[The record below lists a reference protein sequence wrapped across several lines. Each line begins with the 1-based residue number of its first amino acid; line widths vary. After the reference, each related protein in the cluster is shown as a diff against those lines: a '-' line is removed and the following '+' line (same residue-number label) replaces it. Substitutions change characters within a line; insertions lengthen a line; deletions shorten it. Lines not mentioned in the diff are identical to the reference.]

1 MNLALLI
8 GIDTYDRLPA
18 LPACANDLA
27 IMHQTLKATNKYHH
41 IELIANASAENAK
54 EKLRNFFVSHNN
66 ASSIEE
72 IFVYFSGHGAF
83 QDDALF
89 CCADFD
95 AKRAATTSISNAELD
110 DLLRSASPKVAVK
123 VIDACQSGAPYIKD
137 VDNGFLKSIKTSR
150 LSSFIC
156 MASSQHDQYSYA
168 SNLTSHFTAAWVD
181 AALSK
186 TTGSILYR
194 DIQASLADTFSSSPG
209 QTPFFVNQ
217 GSALEIFSMVTEEM
231 VSLHAVRSSN
241 PEQKSE
247 KSISEILRQQISKND
262 SQFVEFEKVADT
274 LYKSMQL
281 LNEAGIQ
288 DALVSEFYKKSV
300 NSDLKLNGLPRARSF
315 AEFGSNQGWAKKYF
329 IDIHEETY
337 NAPNPLSVLGF
348 GSTREHTIEKTRPAY
363 ILSTEALPVEAIEI
377 ALNANNPSLPSYRT
391 YIGVIHSNIE
401 AMILTATASLTQK
414 GWDKKILERSEI
426 EWEYSSIT
434 WRAIIIEPALL
445 WERGLKQATDIIRAN
460 LENLAK
466 QPIE

>member
-27 IMHQTLKATNKYHH
+27 IMHQTLKATSKYHQ
-41 IELIANASAENAK
+41 IELIANASAGTAK
-54 EKLRNFFVSHNN
+54 EKLRNFFASHNN
-66 ASSIEE
+66 TSNIEE

-137 VDNGFLKSIKTSR
+137 IDSGFLKSIKTSR

-217 GSALEIFSMVTEEM
+217 GSALEIFSTVTEEM
-231 VSLHAVRSSN
+231 VSLHSVRSSN

-262 SQFVEFEKVADT
+262 SQFVELEKVTDT
-274 LYKSMQL
+274 LNKSIQL
-281 LNEAGIQ
+281 LSEASIQ
-288 DALVSEFYKKSV
+288 DSLVSEFYKKSV
-300 NSDLKLNGLPRARSF
+300 NSDLKLSGLPRARSF

-329 IDIHEETY
+329 IDIQEETY

-348 GSTREHTIEKTRPAY
+348 GSAREHTIEKTRPAY

-391 YIGVIHSNIE
+391 YIGVIHSNTD

-414 GWDKKILERSEI
+414 GWEMKTLETSEI
-426 EWEYSSIT
+426 KWEYSSIA
-434 WRAIIIEPALL
+434 WKAIIHEPTLL
-445 WERGLKQATDIIRAN
+445 WERGLKQAIGIVRAN
-460 LENLAK
+460 LESLAK
-466 QPIE
+466 QSIE